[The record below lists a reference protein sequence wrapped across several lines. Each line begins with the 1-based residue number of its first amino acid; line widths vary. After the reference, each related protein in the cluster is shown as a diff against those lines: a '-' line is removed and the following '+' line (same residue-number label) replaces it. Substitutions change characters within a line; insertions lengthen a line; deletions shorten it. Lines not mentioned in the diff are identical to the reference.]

1 MRGHCRVSADRG
13 RPPLRLTR
21 LSCDCGSVRT
31 TKGQR
36 LMLGPVTA
44 EYSLRRLLGMCANVR
59 SNRAGQRSPQRAASA
74 VVRSSTSWAGP
85 MLTGWLGG
93 HLFAHRSTGEHCVPP
108 LQGRSGALSTAAG
121 NALHRLPV
129 LLLRSRLTKHTPAP
143 SRLAAL
149 QTSKGELIAAPSL
162 SENDFLAER
171 ADLP

>member
-108 LQGRSGALSTAAG
+108 LQEWCPEHCCWQRSAPLTGIIAAAAVDEAHSGAIEISSPPNPKTRTDRSPLSFRKRFSG
-121 NALHRLPV
+121 
-129 LLLRSRLTKHTPAP
+129 
-143 SRLAAL
+143 
-149 QTSKGELIAAPSL
+149 
-162 SENDFLAER
+162 R
-171 ADLP
+171 AC